1 MTYLGGLLGFSAPR
15 GPTPGRGRYVSCY
28 PACSLSPLTCST
40 VIRRFRI
47 PIDENP
53 SALTEA
59 LQRCESEPIHIP
71 GCIQPVGALMVVA
84 GDTTQIQQVSAN
96 IGRFFGV
103 PAAAALKQTLAD
115 LVGEDNTQRIRD
127 VPVRGDLQPSLP
139 AFFRFDTGQ
148 QMPFLAVQVH
158 HVDGDWVIEMEPCD
172 ETEQQYYSQ
181 LFVSNRNSLWQS
193 DTESDIGHYCDLI
206 AQQVRELSGFDR
218 VMIYRF
224 DHEYNGEVIAESRSD
239 RLPSLL
245 GHHFPAADI
254 PAQARRLYARNL
266 IRILSD
272 IDARPVALVPAVHPV
287 SGKPLDM
294 SYSVLRSMSPIH
306 IEYLRNMGAHASLSI
321 SLMVG
326 GKLWGLIACHHAEPR
341 RVPFQIRDLAEFIG
355 KTVSLKLT
363 SLESLVRSNYF
374 NEVQH
379 TLVALSRNVRQSDN
393 LAEALEQL
401 GNDVLGLTRATGG
414 IIGIGGSRYTFGE
427 VPPADDVDSLVT
439 WLAGH
444 WDDDVYHTDC
454 LESSYPPAA
463 VFADC
468 AAGLLAVRLD
478 PNFNDFVLW
487 LRQERVQAIAW
498 AGNPEKSLVTGPEGP
513 RIEPR
518 RSFAKWVQEQ
528 HGHCLPWT
536 SVETDAAHTL
546 SLTFVEVLKRKAM
559 ASESRRT
566 ESRLKFLANH
576 DPLTRLPNRL
586 LLTEELEQALDNAA
600 AHNDNLAVIF
610 IDLDHFKD
618 INDTLGHLV
627 GDRYLQEVARR
638 LELSVRRWDLV
649 GRWGGDEFLIVIEGL
664 RSRESLVHMISRLE
678 LRLTTPMLVD
688 GHRLSPTASIG
699 VALYPD
705 DGLSAESLV
714 HAADAAMYRAKKK
727 GRNRFEFH
735 TRA

>member
-1 MTYLGGLLGFSAPR
+1 MTFSGDLA
-15 GPTPGRGRYVSCY
+15 
-28 PACSLSPLTCST
+28 
-40 VIRRFRI
+40 I
-47 PIDENP
+47 PIDENQ
-53 SALTEA
+53 SALVEA
-59 LQRCESEPIHIP
+59 LQRCESEPINIP
-71 GCIQPVGALMVVA
+71 GCIQPVGALLVVA
-84 GDTTQIQQVSAN
+84 GDTGQIQQVSAN
-96 IGRFFGV
+96 IGRFLGV
-103 PAAAALKQTLAD
+103 PPKAALKQTLAD
-115 LVGEDNTQRIRD
+115 LVGDENTQRIRD
-127 VPVRGDLQPSLP
+127 MPARGDLQPSLP
-139 AFFRFDTGQ
+139 AFFRFDAGQ
-148 QMPFLAVQVH
+148 QMPYLAVQVH
-158 HVDGDWVIEMEPCD
+158 HVDGDWVIELEPCD
-172 ETEQQYYSQ
+172 ETEQLYYSQ
-181 LFVSNRNSLWQS
+181 LFVSNRNTLWQAES
-193 DTESDIGHYCDLI
+193 ESDSGNYCDLI
-206 AQQVRELSGFDR
+206 VQQVRGLSGFDR

-224 DHEYNGEVIAESRSD
+224 DHQYNGEVVAESRSD

-254 PAQARRLYARNL
+254 PAQARRLYTRNL
-266 IRILSD
+266 IRVLSD
-272 IDARPVALVPAVHPV
+272 IDAPPVALVPGVHPL

-294 SYSVLRSMSPIH
+294 SYAVLRSMSPIH

-363 SLESLVRSNYF
+363 SLESLASSQYL
-374 NEVQH
+374 NEVQE
-379 TLVALSRNVRQSDN
+379 TLVTLTRNVRQSDN
-393 LAEALEQL
+393 LGEALDQL
-401 GNDVLGLTRATGG
+401 NSDVLSLTRATGG
-414 IIGIGGSRYTFGE
+414 ILGISGSRYSFGD
-427 VPPADDVDSLVT
+427 VPPADDVDSLVV
-439 WLAGH
+439 WLAEQCDG
-444 WDDDVYHTDC
+444 DVFHTDC
-454 LESSYPPAA
+454 LENSYPPAA
-463 VFADC
+463 TFADC

-487 LRQERVQAIAW
+487 FRKERVQAIAW
-498 AGNPEKSLVTGPEGP
+498 AGNPDKSLVTGPDGP

-528 HGHCLPWT
+528 HGHSMPWT
-536 SVETDAAHTL
+536 SVETDAAHAL

-586 LLTEELEQALDNAA
+586 LLTEELDQALDSAA

-610 IDLDHFKD
+610 IDLDQFKV

-627 GDRYLQEVARR
+627 GDHYLQEIARR

-664 RSRESLVHMISRLE
+664 RSRESLVHMISRLQE
-678 LRLTTPMLVD
+678 RLTTPMLVD
-688 GHRLSPTASIG
+688 GHSLSPTASIG

-705 DGLSAESLV
+705 DGRSSESLV
-714 HAADAAMYRAKKK
+714 HAADAAMYLAKKK

-735 TRA
+735 TEA